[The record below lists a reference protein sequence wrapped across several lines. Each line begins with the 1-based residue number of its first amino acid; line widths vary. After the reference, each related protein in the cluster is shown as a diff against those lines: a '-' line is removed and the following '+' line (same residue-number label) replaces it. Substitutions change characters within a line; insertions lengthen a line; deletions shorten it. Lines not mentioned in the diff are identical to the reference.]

1 MSQHKSAGVVGS
13 GAAFGNG
20 IAYFGLW
27 WAGHKY
33 NLSFEDP
40 ELALAMGGA
49 VTASLLMYFTKA
61 ASATGRGIRYVFN
74 RIFPEKK
81 P

>member
-1 MSQHKSAGVVGS
+1 MSANKNAGVVGG

-27 WAGHKY
+27 WAGYKY

-49 VTASLLMYFTKA
+49 VIASLLMYFTKA
-61 ASATGRGIRYVFN
+61 VSALGRGIVFVFN
-74 RIFPEKK
+74 RVFPENK
-81 P
+81 